1 MLNPAEDAHLK
12 SMSTFKA
19 DEHLQLDAQLLKIR
33 LHCHQC
39 AVIQHPADRGFRFA
53 TLGKKRQRC
62 KRSPSD
68 GLGRIEDAI
77 KKGVALPA
85 IY

>member
-12 SMSTFKA
+12 SMSTFET
-19 DEHLQLDAQLLKIR
+19 DEHLAARCPTSQDTLALPPMR
-33 LHCHQC
+33 GHS
-39 AVIQHPADRGFRFA
+39 APRRPGFRFA

>member
-1 MLNPAEDAHLK
+1 MARAPSRL
-12 SMSTFKA
+12 MGI
-19 DEHLQLDAQLLKIR
+19 LQLDAQLLKIR